1 VADQKRQVSTPLFEN
16 ILAQPDA
23 LQSVLDAHSS
33 EGFSSLTR
41 SAAVLRN
48 SRKIIL
54 TGMGASLFAC
64 GPLRYLLAKNGA
76 SISLVESAEL
86 LHFLPAIFDAETSV
100 VLVSRSGESIEV
112 IKLLDILEG
121 RGSQTVGVANVAD
134 STLLSRTTESILLR
148 SPADQLVAVQTYI
161 ATAVSLLLLGAA
173 YLGELES
180 AAPELR
186 SAIDLLRTYIPEC
199 VEASQHWKDFIGWNS
214 PVYVLGRGPSLA
226 SVEEGVLLMHE
237 TAKSPAVGMSIAQ
250 FRHGPVEAADENMR
264 AVLIGTQSGTASY
277 DRQLAADLMQMGA
290 DVRWIGPL
298 DDNSGIKA
306 LAPWPAK
313 VPALFQSIFEVTPLQ
328 LLAYRTAEARG
339 ITPGDFRWAPTITS
353 SESGFPGLKQSAIT

>member
-1 VADQKRQVSTPLFEN
+1 MSTPLFEN

-33 EGFSSLTR
+33 EGFSSLKR
-41 SAAVLRN
+41 SAGVLRN

-64 GPLRYLLAKNGA
+64 GPLRYMLSSRGVTTSVA
-76 SISLVESAEL
+76 ESAEL

-121 RGSQTVGVANVAD
+121 RGSRTVGVANVPD
-134 STLLSRTTESILLR
+134 TTLPSRTTESILLR
-148 SPADQLVAVQTYI
+148 SPADQLVAIQTYV
-161 ATAVSLLLLGAA
+161 ATLATLLLLGAA

-180 AAPELR
+180 ATSELQT
-186 SAIDLLRTYIPEC
+186 AITLLRAYIPEC
-199 VEASQHWKDFIGWNS
+199 VEASQHWKDFISWNS
-214 PVYVLGRGPSLA
+214 PLYLLGRGPSLA

-250 FRHGPVEAADENMR
+250 FRHGPVEAADEDMR
-264 AVLIGTQSGTASY
+264 AVLVGTQSLTVSH
-277 DRQLAADLMQMGA
+277 DRQLAADLKQMGA

-298 DDNSGIKA
+298 DNNSEIKA
-306 LAPWPAK
+306 LASWPAR
-313 VPALFQSIFEVTPLQ
+313 VPALFQPVFEVTPLQ

-353 SESGFPGLKQSAIT
+353 SESGFPGLKQ